1 MSEATNT
8 PAATMMM
15 MDDMG
20 ALIEE
25 GGVEL
30 WLIKG
35 ASEAVSDT
43 VPQPIGGHGVLVAAD

>member
-1 MSEATNT
+1 
-8 PAATMMM
+8 MMM